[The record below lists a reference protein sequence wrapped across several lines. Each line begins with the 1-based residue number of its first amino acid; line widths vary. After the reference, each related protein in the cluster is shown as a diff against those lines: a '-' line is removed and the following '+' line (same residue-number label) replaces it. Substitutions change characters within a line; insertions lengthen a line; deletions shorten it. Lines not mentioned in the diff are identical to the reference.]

1 MTKAFKVFYFE
12 GSNIV
17 LRTKQNENLCV
28 LIEGKGER
36 RGPKCVIIAVPVIGG
51 QEDKKL
57 FLLRS
62 FTLHIFNLKTYFF
75 FEISNIY
82 TTKGTTSYPFPLESY
97 PSVQISLG
105 IF

>member
-36 RGPKCVIIAVPVIGG
+36 SGPKCVIIAVPVIGG

-75 FEISNIY
+75 F
-82 TTKGTTSYPFPLESY
+82 
-97 PSVQISLG
+97 
-105 IF
+105 